1 MCSYAGIWK
10 LKNSLPSSSCYLRHT
25 WSMGKTN
32 ISPQHCHYSHNHC
45 FRTNQTPD
53 DHPHRAWIGRIFT
66 NAMKQQSGIANLPK
80 FSMII
85 LLLSL
90 LISKFYFLSQFLP
103 FSLIFCCFLNKT
115 FIMMIITWIL
125 RAMFKSPMVMP
136 SMTSNASKILV
147 HYICGLSLVMI
158 GQKLRP
164 VSREM
169 WQFHLN
175 MNIEGTLWR
184 HTVTSSVTSWTSK
197 NFLCNNLWCSLHIS
211 RMFSHTSLAPGG
223 MWSLTISM

>member
-1 MCSYAGIWK
+1 MTKQVWMYYCIAIWMRSHKCLGISNHWQ
-10 LKNSLPSSSCYLRHT
+10 
-25 WSMGKTN
+25 
-32 ISPQHCHYSHNHC
+32 QHCLFN
-45 FRTNQTPD
+45 RK
-53 DHPHRAWIGRIFT
+53 
-66 NAMKQQSGIANLPK
+66 MKQQSEIANLPK
-80 FSMII
+80 FSMIV

-90 LISKFYFLSQFLP
+90 LISTFYFLSQFLP

-125 RAMFKSPMVMP
+125 RAMFKSPKVMP
-136 SMTSNASKILV
+136 SMTSNTSKILF

-184 HTVTSSVTSWTSK
+184 HSVMSSVTSWTSK
-197 NFLCNNLWCSLHIS
+197 TLFM
-211 RMFSHTSLAPGG
+211 RF
-223 MWSLTISM
+223 